1 LELLGEVERLAK
13 SLGVE
18 EEGGGDGGGQVG
30 GYTCETAEY
39 FRLYQVQSRIEQFE
53 AAMEEEGGREGG
65 VDAGVVASRFP
76 FTEFFKTAPQPLFG
90 GREGGREGGDLG
102 VARGCFRHLN
112 RIFEELGDYR
122 AFELLR
128 HHGMRGDYLLT
139 KQARVVAM
147 TCTHAALT
155 RGRLVELGFKF
166 DALVMEEAAQILE
179 VETFIPML
187 LQEVDP
193 IEGCRLKRVVL
204 IGDHHQLP
212 PIIQNQQLQKYARL
226 DQSLF
231 ARFVRLGVKTVQLDK
246 QGRARPSLASLY
258 AWRYSNLGNLP
269 NVTSLPPYL
278 LANPGLAHT
287 FQCVNVEDYQGQ
299 GESQPSP
306 FFYQNLGEA
315 EYVVGLY
322 MFMRLCGYP
331 AEEISILT
339 TYNGQK
345 SLIQD
350 VLRQRCGGGG
360 GREGGRGGFWYGMPA
375 AVETVDRYQGQQ
387 NDYVLL
393 SLVRTRSVGHLRDVR
408 RLVVAMSRARLGLY
422 VFCRQKLFEG
432 CFELSPAFGRLLT
445 RPSVLEVVPEERYGG
460 REGELARRE
469 MEGPA
474 PGMGFRVEGVEH
486 MGVLVQQMIAGE
498 QQQVQQQWQWQQQQQ
513 QQQALLAQQQQ
524 LQQQQQQQLLQGPP
538 GLMPPMPLEEGEE
551 RE

>member
-1 LELLGEVERLAK
+1 
-13 SLGVE
+13 
-18 EEGGGDGGGQVG
+18 
-30 GYTCETAEY
+30 
-39 FRLYQVQSRIEQFE
+39 
-53 AAMEEEGGREGG
+53 
-65 VDAGVVASRFP
+65 
-76 FTEFFKTAPQPLFG
+76 
-90 GREGGREGGDLG
+90 
-102 VARGCFRHLN
+102 
-112 RIFEELGDYR
+112 
-122 AFELLR
+122 
-128 HHGMRGDYLLT
+128 
-139 KQARVVAM
+139 M

-155 RGRLVELGFKF
+155 RGKLVELGFKF

-258 AWRYSNLGNLP
+258 AWRYSNLGNLS
-269 NVTSLPPYL
+269 NVTSLPSYL
-278 LANPGLAHT
+278 LANAAFAHT
-287 FQCVNVEDYQGQ
+287 FQCVNVEDYLGQ

-306 FFYQNLGEA
+306 YFYQNLGEA
-315 EYVVGLY
+315 EYVVGLF

-331 AEEISILT
+331 AEKISILT

-360 GREGGRGGFWYGMPA
+360 FWYGAPL

-422 VFCRQKLFEG
+422 VFCRLKLFEG
-432 CFELSPAFGRLLT
+432 CLELAPAFGRILT
-445 RPSVLEVVPEERYGG
+445 RPSVLEVVPEERYRG
-460 REGELARRE
+460 REGQVARKE
-469 MEGPA
+469 NEGPA

-486 MGVLVQQMIAGE
+486 MGVLLQQMLAVVAQE
-498 QQQVQQQWQWQQQQQ
+498 QQQQQ
-513 QQQALLAQQQQ
+513 QQQQQR
-524 LQQQQQQQLLQGPP
+524 QGSNSSRFCWRSSRC
-538 GLMPPMPLEEGEE
+538 ENSSSSR
-551 RE
+551 REHRR